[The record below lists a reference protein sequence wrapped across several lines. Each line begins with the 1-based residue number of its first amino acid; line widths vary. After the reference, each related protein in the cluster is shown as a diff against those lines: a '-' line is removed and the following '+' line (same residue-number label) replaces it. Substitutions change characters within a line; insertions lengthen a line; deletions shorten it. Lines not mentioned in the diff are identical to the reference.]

1 MGAESLDPRAS
12 LMERVRGNPVQPGG
26 SGHGCYTWLR
36 FPLHSPCP
44 SLLTC
49 TQGSPVWKASMTGP
63 ANEST
68 EDAETLRLLWKPN
81 LEIYGLQ
88 VN

>member
-1 MGAESLDPRAS
+1 MLHLAPLPSPLP
-12 LMERVRGNPVQPGG
+12 LPVPAD
-26 SGHGCYTWLR
+26 L
-36 FPLHSPCP
+36 PP
-44 SLLTC
+44 
-49 TQGSPVWKASMTGP
+49 QGSPVWKASMTGP